1 VQRLAQFGVV
11 ALAVY
16 NRNIYLYNMKI
27 RYNAPVVLTFTL
39 ISTLVMFID
48 NLTLGASTKNFFMV
62 YPQINFSNPVSY
74 WRLISHIAGH
84 QDWVHL
90 MSNFSFILLI
100 GPILEEKYGSW
111 RLLQMILFTALIT
124 GLLNVLFFSTGLM
137 GASGIVFMF
146 IILSSFTNFRSG
158 DIPLTFILII
168 LLFLTKEVISAL
180 KEDSISQFAHILGG
194 ITGSVFGFWQR
205 K

>member
-1 VQRLAQFGVV
+1 
-11 ALAVY
+11 
-16 NRNIYLYNMKI
+16 M
-27 RYNAPVVLTFTL
+27 
-39 ISTLVMFID
+39 
-48 NLTLGASTKNFFMV
+48 
-62 YPQINFSNPVSY
+62 NFSDPVSY

-100 GPILEEKYGSW
+100 GPILEEKYGSR

-124 GLLNVLFFSTGLM
+124 GILNVIFFSTGLM

-158 DIPLTFILII
+158 DVPLTFILII
-168 LLFLTKEVISAL
+168 LLFLTKEVISKSA
-180 KEDSISQFAHILGG
+180 KECRAMKCPTDELPMITAWGGKQCRCVRDPQKHAKYYTGTWLMNHDGWASGRVHFSIGYTF
-194 ITGSVFGFWQR
+194 
-205 K
+205 